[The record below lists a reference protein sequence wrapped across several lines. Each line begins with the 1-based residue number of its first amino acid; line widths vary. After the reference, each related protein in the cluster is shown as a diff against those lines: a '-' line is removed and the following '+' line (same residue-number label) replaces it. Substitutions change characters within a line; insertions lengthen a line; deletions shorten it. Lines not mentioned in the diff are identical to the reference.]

1 MCLQEEQQDAEAQR
15 ETAAAQNEQ
24 VSWTAYIDCPIGNGT
39 AQSELTDELIQSAA

>member
-1 MCLQEEQQDAEAQR
+1 MCLHEEQQDAEAQR

-24 VSWTAYIDCPIGNGT
+24 VYIDCPIGNGT